1 MQPGLAIAR
10 PGGAAS
16 RAARPARPRARRP
29 TAAGADRA
37 AQGRVGGI
45 GHLPIMTVYIKIQVV
60 IDAADPARL
69 ADFWAFALDYV
80 LEPPPQGFE
89 TWEDFGRSIGMPEEE
104 FGDQAA
110 VIDPAD
116 EGPRIY
122 FQRVPERK
130 LAKNRVHLDVRVAG
144 REVSGAER
152 KRLVSEKVEQ
162 LVQAGASIAWANEDV
177 RGHSIVLRD
186 PEGNEFC
193 VA

>member
-1 MQPGLAIAR
+1 M
-10 PGGAAS
+10 
-16 RAARPARPRARRP
+16 
-29 TAAGADRA
+29 
-37 AQGRVGGI
+37 
-45 GHLPIMTVYIKIQVV
+45 YFKIQVV
-60 IDAADPARL
+60 IDAADPAKL

-80 LEPPPQGFE
+80 LEPPPYGFE

-110 VIDPAD
+110 IIDPAD
-116 EGPRIY
+116 EGPRVY
-122 FQRVPERK
+122 FQRAPERK
-130 LAKNRVHLDVRVAG
+130 IPDAKNRVHLDVRVAD
-144 REVSGAER
+144 REVEGEER

-162 LVQAGASIAWANEDV
+162 LVEAGASIAWGNEDV

>member
-1 MQPGLAIAR
+1 
-10 PGGAAS
+10 
-16 RAARPARPRARRP
+16 
-29 TAAGADRA
+29 
-37 AQGRVGGI
+37 
-45 GHLPIMTVYIKIQVV
+45 VYVKIQVV
-60 IDAADPARL
+60 MDAAEPAKL
-69 ADFWAFALDYV
+69 AEFWALALDYV
-80 LEPPPQGFE
+80 LEPPPHGFE

-116 EGPRIY
+116 EGPRLF

-130 LAKNRVHLDVRVAG
+130 TPSAKNRVHLDVRVAG
-144 REVSGAER
+144 REVQGEER
-152 KRLVSEKVEQ
+152 RRLMSEKVER
-162 LVQAGASIAWANEDV
+162 LVEAGASIAWVNEGV

>member
-1 MQPGLAIAR
+1 
-10 PGGAAS
+10 
-16 RAARPARPRARRP
+16 
-29 TAAGADRA
+29 
-37 AQGRVGGI
+37 
-45 GHLPIMTVYIKIQVV
+45 VYVKIQVV
-60 IDAADPARL
+60 LDAAEPAKL
-69 ADFWAFALDYV
+69 AEFWAVALDYV
-80 LEPPPQGFE
+80 LEPPPHGFE

-116 EGPRIY
+116 EGPRLY

-130 LAKNRVHLDVRVAG
+130 IPGAKNRVHLDVRVADRG
-144 REVSGAER
+144 VDGEER

-162 LVQAGASIAWANEDV
+162 LVEAGASIAWVNEDV